1 MRKGMSRVWSP
12 FSSPSHLHL
21 HLCTFT
27 LCYYRLVP
35 HLLTR
40 RPKLVK
46 IAYLNPHHANELA
59 TLLPSTA
66 SRSSTSSQ
74 LSIYSSTV
82 GSNSEMAI
90 GLRNLKGGDS
100 QSGLEDE
107 NTYPQDDIRSRSR
120 SRYIWT
126 GCAAVSLLSSK
137 YLMVDLNVH
146 CKPASSISCDGTSQ
160 PTKPSP
166 RSQRPHKHVS

>member
-1 MRKGMSRVWSP
+1 MRNGTSRVWSP
-12 FSSPSHLHL
+12 FSSPIRLHL

-40 RPKLVK
+40 CLKVVK
-46 IAYLNPHHANELA
+46 MAYLDPHHANDLA

-74 LSIYSSTV
+74 LSVCSSTV

-100 QSGLEDE
+100 QSSLEDE

-126 GCAAVSLLSSK
+126 CCTAVSLLSSK

-146 CKPASSISCDGTSQ
+146 CKSASSISCDGMSQ

-166 RSQRPHKHVS
+166 RS